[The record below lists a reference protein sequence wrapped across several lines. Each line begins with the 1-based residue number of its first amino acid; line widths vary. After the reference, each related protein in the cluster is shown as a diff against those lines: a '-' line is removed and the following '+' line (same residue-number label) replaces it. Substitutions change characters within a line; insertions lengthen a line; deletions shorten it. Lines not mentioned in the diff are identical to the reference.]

1 MDDEIAVR
9 DFTREPSVY
18 IDRVLG
24 GESFKLTRYGK
35 TVAILTGTT
44 TTGGGTSI
52 TTQVEHE
59 ATDPR
64 HRPAPEP
71 LEVRNAKPTGWADR
85 HPAQAATDAILGAAR
100 GRKRE

>member
-1 MDDEIAVR
+1 VSEELKVR
-9 DFTREPSVY
+9 DFTREPSTY

-24 GESFKLTRYGK
+24 GESFVLTRYGK
-35 TVAILTGTT
+35 EVALLTGTT
-44 TTGGGTSI
+44 TSSSAI

-59 ATDPR
+59 ATDAR

-71 LEVRNAKPTGWADR
+71 LEVWAHPTSWADR
-85 HPAQAATDAILGAAR
+85 NPKAAATDAILGAAR